1 MLNELED
8 KCEPDLLEYE
18 LEEEEEKL
26 LLVLDEINSDWLDET
41 SFPLLTSFDSE
52 SDKSSSKSASLTLIV
67 FFGGSSGFTFISK
80 FLFLY
85 LCKVY

>member
-1 MLNELED
+1 
-8 KCEPDLLEYE
+8 
-18 LEEEEEKL
+18 
-26 LLVLDEINSDWLDET
+26 
-41 SFPLLTSFDSE
+41 LTSFDKE

-85 LCKVY
+85 